1 MKRTAFI
8 LMCMC
13 TAASYGVV
21 IYDNPAGGTIWAWNW
36 GDNGMGH
43 TAAEVNYGGNIV
55 IQHTGVVNNTTGG
68 NVNYRYGS
76 KWDITVS
83 GNSSADPADYTIAF
97 DLRNVSGSWDPI
109 PLNLAVLTKESGGDQ
124 GHGYATMNVA
134 QAAGWVHY
142 EFNLANWAN
151 NWWQGAA
158 WNLTNPSWSL
168 EVGMPWPG
176 ISTPNGTSFTQIWEM
191 DNLKITMIP
200 EPASLILL
208 GLGALS
214 VVKKRN

>member
-1 MKRTAFI
+1 
-8 LMCMC
+8 
-13 TAASYGVV
+13 
-21 IYDNPAGGTIWAWNW
+21 
-36 GDNGMGH
+36 
-43 TAAEVNYGGNIV
+43 
-55 IQHTGVVNNTTGG
+55 
-68 NVNYRYGS
+68 
-76 KWDITVS
+76 
-83 GNSSADPADYTIAF
+83 
-97 DLRNVSGSWDPI
+97 
-109 PLNLAVLTKESGGDQ
+109 
-124 GHGYATMNVA
+124 
-134 QAAGWVHY
+134 
-142 EFNLANWAN
+142 

-176 ISTPNGTSFTQIWEM
+176 ISTPTGTSFTQIWEM